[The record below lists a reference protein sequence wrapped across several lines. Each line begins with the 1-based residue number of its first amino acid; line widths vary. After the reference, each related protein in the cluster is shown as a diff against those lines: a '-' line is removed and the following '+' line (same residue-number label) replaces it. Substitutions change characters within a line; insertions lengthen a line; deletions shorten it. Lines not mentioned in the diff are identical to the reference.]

1 MKSQPMS
8 DTRQHA
14 HHLIDRLPETQLS
27 GLVQFL
33 ETIVDPVAAAL
44 RNAPLDDETETEE
57 EKAAVTEARTW
68 LKNTGG
74 KGIPHAEAM
83 RRLGLE

>member
-1 MKSQPMS
+1 MS

-14 HHLIDRLPETQLS
+14 HQLIDRLPETQLS
-27 GLVQFL
+27 ALVGLL

-44 RNAPLDDETETEE
+44 RDAPVDDEPETEE
-57 EKAAVTEARTW
+57 EKQAVAEARDW
-68 LKNTGG
+68 LKRNGG
-74 KGIPHAEAM
+74 EGIPHDEAM

>member
-1 MKSQPMS
+1 MM
-8 DTRQHA
+8 DTRQQA
-14 HHLIDRLPETQLS
+14 HLLIDRMAEAQLT

-44 RNAPLDDETETEE
+44 RSAPLDDEPEMDD
-57 EKAAVTEARTW
+57 EKAAVSDAHQW
-68 LKNTGG
+68 LQQNGG
-74 KGIPHAEAM
+74 KGIAHDEAM

>member
-1 MKSQPMS
+1 MMT
-8 DTRQHA
+8 DTRELA
-14 HHLIDRLPETQLS
+14 HQLIDRLPETQLS

-33 ETIVDPVAAAL
+33 ETIVDPVATAL
-44 RNAPLDDETETEE
+44 RNAPLDDEPETDD

-68 LKNTGG
+68 LHKNGG